1 MIPMLGI
8 GLAILSALC
17 CGGLDAIRKQLSVH
31 LNALPLTF
39 WLIIGQWP
47 VFLLWVISS
56 GEAELSFDWLLPGSV
71 VAILAI
77 AGAIMFIKAVQMSA
91 LSLVIPMLSFTP
103 VFAVLTSVLV
113 LGELPTLRQI
123 IGIGVI
129 VSGAFTLGWA
139 GTKVGSQ
146 GFREPGIW
154 LMIAVALCWAS
165 TLTFEK
171 LALRYA
177 MVPIH
182 ALSLSV
188 LMGILMFLIL
198 MLQGSLSELKE
209 ITHYKKLYLWAI
221 ISSSLAT
228 GTQLLAIT
236 VVQVGVVEAIKRSIG
251 LALSVLSGWLFFKEP
266 PTLVKQLAIAWMGVG
281 VLILVL

>member
-1 MIPMLGI
+1 MLGI

-17 CGGLDAIRKQLSVH
+17 WGGLDAIRKQLSAH
-31 LNALPLTF
+31 LSALPLTF

-56 GEAELSFDWLLPGSV
+56 GKAEMNFNWLLPGSV

-77 AGAIMFIKAVQMSA
+77 VGAIMFIKAVQMSA

-103 VFAVLTSVLV
+103 VFAVLSSVLV
-113 LGELPTLRQI
+113 LGELPTPRQI
-123 IGIGVI
+123 LGIGVI

-139 GTKVGSQ
+139 GKEVGSQ

-171 LALRYA
+171 LALRHA

-182 ALSLSV
+182 ALSISV
-188 LMGILMFLIL
+188 LMGILMFIIL

-209 ITHYKKLYLWAI
+209 IVHYKKLYLWAI

-228 GTQLLAIT
+228 GTQLIAIT

>member
-1 MIPMLGI
+1 MFGI

-17 CGGLDAIRKQLSVH
+17 WGGLDALRKQLSAH

-39 WLIIGQWP
+39 WLIVGQWP
-47 VFLLWVISS
+47 LFLAWVLWS
-56 GEAELSFDWLLPGSV
+56 GKSKLEIAWLWPGAL

-77 AGAIMFIKAVQMSA
+77 VGAIMFIKAVKTSA

-103 VFAVLTSVLV
+103 VFAVLSSVFI
-113 LGELPTLRQI
+113 LGELPTLRQT

-139 GTKVGSQ
+139 GNQVGRK
-146 GFREPGIW
+146 GFRDPGVW
-154 LMIAVALCWAS
+154 MMIVVALCWAS

-177 MVPIH
+177 DVPMH
-182 ALSLSV
+182 AFALSV
-188 LMGILMFLIL
+188 LMGSLIL
-198 MLQGSLSELKE
+198 LILILKGSLKELKG
-209 ITHYKKLYLWAI
+209 ITRYKNLYLWAI
-221 ISSSLAT
+221 FMSSLAT
-228 GTQLLAIT
+228 GTQLVAIT
-236 VVQVGVVEAIKRSIG
+236 IIPVGVVEAIKRSLG
-251 LALSVLSGWLFFKEP
+251 LALSVLSGWLFFKET
-266 PTLVKQLAIAWMGVG
+266 PTLAKQAAIAWMGIG

>member
-1 MIPMLGI
+1 MLGI

-17 CGGLDAIRKQLSVH
+17 WGGLDAIRKQLSVH

-56 GEAELSFDWLLPGSV
+56 GETEISFNWLLPGSV
-71 VAILAI
+71 VAVLAI

-103 VFAVLTSVLV
+103 VFAVLTSILV
-113 LGELPTLRQI
+113 LGELPTPRQI

-188 LMGILMFLIL
+188 LMGILMFIIL

-209 ITHYKKLYLWAI
+209 IAHYKKLYLWAI

-228 GTQLLAIT
+228 GTQLIAIT

-251 LALSVLSGWLFFKEP
+251 LALSVVSGWLFFKEP